1 MYRLPECVEFLPP
14 FVGGENAARGGQDV
28 RVDSGVREGDAISP
42 FYDSMVAKLIVHGD
56 TREQAL
62 ARLDAALAAT
72 RIVGLATNVQ
82 FLRHVV
88 GSRSFSQADLDTAL
102 IPREADVLFKQEKVG
117 LPLAVAAAV
126 AQTLLAERARRRAP
140 IPFSRRDGWR
150 SHGAANRRF
159 DFEFKGEG
167 LIAQLVSGHD
177 GVLVLTVGDGQRAA
191 AVPGTGGGAHRVALR
206 GSAPDRADLAARRD
220 RACLLR
226 RRAPRR
232 SWRSTPWPMPANR
245 PWRAGA

>member
-1 MYRLPECVEFLPP
+1 VYRLPECVEFLPP

-28 RVDSGVREGDAISP
+28 RVDSGVREGDVISP

-62 ARLDAALAAT
+62 ARMDAALAAT

-126 AQTLLAERARRRAP
+126 AQTLLAERAGEGAD
-140 IPFSRRDGWR
+140 PFSRRDSWR

-159 DFEFKGEG
+159 DFEFKGEV
-167 LIAQLVSGHD
+167 LIAQLVSC
-177 GVLVLTVGDGQRAA
+177 TTACWSAVGRPSGCCSSWPWRAGASNCGRAA
-191 AVPGTGGGAHRVALR
+191 
-206 GSAPDRADLAARRD
+206 PDACRPCAARRNGARVRD
-220 RACLLR
+220 AMVPRA
-226 RRAPRR
+226 
-232 SWRSTPWPMPANR
+232 SWRSTPWPMPAR
-245 PWRAGA
+245 PRSRAGA